1 MKSQLIKSES
11 NTRLMPS
18 SKKRSFTRLSNARK
32 KSDDAKICFEAMEEH
47 RAAGDLVLSG
57 LLATE
62 VTSDK
67 FLGRVNVLKELV
79 THHAA
84 EEERE
89 MSARARQFSV

>member
-1 MKSQLIKSES
+1 
-11 NTRLMPS
+11 
-18 SKKRSFTRLSNARK
+18 
-32 KSDDAKICFEAMEEH
+32 MEEQ
-47 RAAGDLVLSG
+47 RAAGDLVLPG

-62 VTSDK
+62 VTSDR

-89 MSARARQFSV
+89 MSGDVCASQALLCLGAARRIRCADGGAQKASSDGVAR